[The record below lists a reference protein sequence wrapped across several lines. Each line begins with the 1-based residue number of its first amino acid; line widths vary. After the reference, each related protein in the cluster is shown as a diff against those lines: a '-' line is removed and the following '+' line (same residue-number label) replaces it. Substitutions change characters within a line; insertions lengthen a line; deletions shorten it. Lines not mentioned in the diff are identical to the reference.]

1 MDFICALKFEILQK
15 SICETE
21 EEKKLQDAL
30 CVDYTS
36 GYYCDLPEDTI
47 ALIKQGKYTNAVMTD
62 RILSDAGQEI
72 HRLTGK
78 KGKAPG
84 YTAAGP
90 YTLGLFEMKNE
101 FSR

>member
-1 MDFICALKFEILQK
+1 MDFICALKFE
-15 SICETE
+15 
-21 EEKKLQDAL
+21 
-30 CVDYTS
+30 
-36 GYYCDLPEDTI
+36 YCNLLEDTI

-72 HRLTGK
+72 HWLTGK

-90 YTLGLFEMKNE
+90 YTPGLFEMKNE